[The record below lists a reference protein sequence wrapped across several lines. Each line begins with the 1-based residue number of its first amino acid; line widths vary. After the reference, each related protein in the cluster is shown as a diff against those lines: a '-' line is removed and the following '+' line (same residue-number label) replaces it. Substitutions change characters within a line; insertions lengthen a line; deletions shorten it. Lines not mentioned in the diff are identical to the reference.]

1 MIWLALDAYDPD
13 RPEGDKGK
21 SDYVTRKD
29 VIRIVGLVVVVLGA
43 IGWPIFQNMR
53 KDADKHICTRNL
65 KAIAGAIGTYT
76 EVFDGRL
83 PVAYQMGDNGAPY
96 LENGKPVVWASII
109 AGQMPKGTSF
119 TCPAAIPGEG
129 LAVAGSTTEEKI
141 GDAQSVKQ
149 VEIMLTYG
157 LYAGMAAQPSA
168 LVPNP
173 DEVVMVAETANFGAN
188 NTYNPQP
195 FTDFDGKK
203 IPYDGFLIGWDNGN
217 EAPDSTTKSV
227 TRLAF
232 SGTANGNFDA
242 PTVTGRHDQ
251 MIFGL
256 SVSGQLRRLTPKD
269 AKVENTAGRLR
280 GNWRTN

>member
-13 RPEGDKGK
+13 RPEGDKSK

-29 VIRIVGLVVVVLGA
+29 VIRIVAMVAVVLGA
-43 IGWPIFQNMR
+43 AGWPIYQNML
-53 KDADKHICTRNL
+53 KETHKHICTRNL
-65 KAIAGAIGTYT
+65 KAIAGAIGIYT

-96 LENGKPVVWASII
+96 LEDGKPVVWASII

-119 TCPAAIPGEG
+119 TCPAAKPEEA
-129 LAVAGSTTEEKI
+129 LAVAGSTTQEKI
-141 GDAQSVKQ
+141 GDADSVKQ
-149 VEIMLTYG
+149 VEIRLTYG

-188 NTYNPQP
+188 NTYNPKP
-195 FTDFDGKK
+195 FLDAEGNK
-203 IPYDGFLIGWDNGN
+203 IPGDGFLIGWDNGN
-217 EAPDSTTKSV
+217 ESPDNTTKSV

-232 SGTANGNFDA
+232 PGTGNGDFDA
-242 PTVTGRHDQ
+242 ATVTGRHDQ

-269 AKVENTAGRLR
+269 AKAENSAGRLR